1 MTDRYRPVSFS
12 IETGRLSL
20 RLRGREDAA
29 WKHEGGTT
37 LTLAEAQRHLAEQ
50 SVQAAIQTTSD
61 DLQLSEL
68 RRCRRQTTAVDAIC
82 RASCRATPYG

>member
-20 RLRGREDAA
+20 RLRGREDTA
-29 WKHEGGTT
+29 WNLELLREHEGGTT

-50 SVQAAIQTTSD
+50 SVQAAIQTT
-61 DLQLSEL
+61 
-68 RRCRRQTTAVDAIC
+68 
-82 RASCRATPYG
+82 